1 MNMSCLFCC
10 AAMSAAASFADVAW
24 ETGAIQARI
33 DAAAAAGGN
42 HGACQVTLQGLPRQL

>member
-42 HGACQVTLQGLPRQL
+42 HGAC